1 MKKWEWICEKVR
13 NKPRESKFKE
23 EKKLVIMSTC
33 MRHIMDIISSFQV
46 LWSAVESFKNTTG
59 QYFLV
64 SLQCSFQIIIS
75 DCGSP
80 VATKP
85 PLNFPLPNFT
95 LWREQVCHVIV
106 LAREI
111 WPKKKLQI
119 ELAVFSKDLFSSWKH
134 RRLEEGLALSTGLN
148 SEGLLEKPQ
157 DFASHV
163 SQLPIGAAREPPST
177 LASKS

>member
-1 MKKWEWICEKVR
+1 MGLQWPQ
-13 NKPRESKFKE
+13 N
-23 EKKLVIMSTC
+23 
-33 MRHIMDIISSFQV
+33 RHLIFR
-46 LWSAVESFKNTTG
+46 
-59 QYFLV
+59 
-64 SLQCSFQIIIS
+64 FQILLSEENKSVMSLSWLGKS
-75 DCGSP
+75 DQ
-80 VATKP
+80 K
-85 PLNFPLPNFT
+85 
-95 LWREQVCHVIV
+95 
-106 LAREI
+106 
-111 WPKKKLQI
+111 KKKLQI